1 LRECPWYKKQM
12 TNTIKVYQEDYTTMQ
27 IYTQDD
33 FKITKKDID
42 AIQEQ
47 SEAMEK
53 IDFAKWIAFETRLQ
67 MDARFSHSKIERDDI
82 INALEHLQSIYEG
95 TERVKYHPICE
106 ITKVVSTAHWDARN
120 LNSLCEEG
128 KALWEDVMNAF
139 DVYEVISGTQRY
151 LDFNTHHYGKLK

>member
-1 LRECPWYKKQM
+1 M

-53 IDFAKWIAFETRLQ
+53 IDFAKWIAFETRL
-67 MDARFSHSKIERDDI
+67 
-82 INALEHLQSIYEG
+82 
-95 TERVKYHPICE
+95 
-106 ITKVVSTAHWDARN
+106 
-120 LNSLCEEG
+120 
-128 KALWEDVMNAF
+128 
-139 DVYEVISGTQRY
+139 
-151 LDFNTHHYGKLK
+151 

>member
-1 LRECPWYKKQM
+1 MRECPWYKKQM

-53 IDFAKWIAFETRLQ
+53 IDFAKWIAFETRL
-67 MDARFSHSKIERDDI
+67 
-82 INALEHLQSIYEG
+82 
-95 TERVKYHPICE
+95 
-106 ITKVVSTAHWDARN
+106 
-120 LNSLCEEG
+120 
-128 KALWEDVMNAF
+128 
-139 DVYEVISGTQRY
+139 
-151 LDFNTHHYGKLK
+151 